1 MGKYAVDVQGST
13 YEVEAPDE
21 NTAWQWAVYTHKNP
35 EKPKEKTWGE
45 AAKDVGVTALKGAIG
60 LPQAAVGLL
69 DIPTLGYAS
78 KGLEAAGIRFA
89 DAQKILDQ
97 EYSPAQQEAFKKVE
111 AADRKAHV

>member
-45 AAKDVGVTALKGAIG
+45 TAKDVGVTA
-60 LPQAAVGLL
+60 
-69 DIPTLGYAS
+69 
-78 KGLEAAGIRFA
+78 
-89 DAQKILDQ
+89 
-97 EYSPAQQEAFKKVE
+97 
-111 AADRKAHV
+111 